1 MNTKKIIL
9 IATITIVVLLAA
21 WFVYGMFQG
30 DDSIDI
36 NLDNQENNNVVNE
49 EGRISDSDTR
59 RGEIDRKND
68 NYKQAVASGEHNNC
82 MNLED
87 QDMRNGCI
95 TSIAVKS
102 SNLDLCQEIDD
113 AEKLSYC
120 KSRVYHKIAIEN
132 NNINNCSLIEDSF
145 WSKSCLNTIVDNNNF
160 EKSLCDEINDFEDAK
175 ACENRVSF
183 HEAIETNNCNLLEG
197 GMKEECESALDINQ
211 NKQKE
216 EDGVEE
222 ETANS
227 DEELRNMDSDGDG
240 LSDYDEVNT
249 YGTDPN
255 NSDTD
260 GDGYLDGEEVENGF
274 DPLSA

>member
-1 MNTKKIIL
+1 
-9 IATITIVVLLAA
+9 
-21 WFVYGMFQG
+21 
-30 DDSIDI
+30 
-36 NLDNQENNNVVNE
+36 
-49 EGRISDSDTR
+49 
-59 RGEIDRKND
+59 
-68 NYKQAVASGEHNNC
+68 